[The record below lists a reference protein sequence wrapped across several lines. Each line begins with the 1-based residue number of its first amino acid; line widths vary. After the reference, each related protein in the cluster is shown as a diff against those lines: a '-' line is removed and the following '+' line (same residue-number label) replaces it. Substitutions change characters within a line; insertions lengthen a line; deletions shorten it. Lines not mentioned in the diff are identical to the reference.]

1 MALTD
6 TAHQAIQKH
15 FSHSDLSDKVAI
27 DATCGN
33 GHDTVF
39 LAQMGF
45 HTVLGFDIQKHAI
58 EITQQR
64 LLDHQQNNTKLIHD
78 GHENLEQ
85 YIQSEIECAMFNLGY
100 MPNTHKTITTTEST
114 SIEAIKISLNHLSE
128 TGLVSIL
135 CYPGHPQGAQ
145 ETNAIQSYLDN
156 LGNRWQVDQILTN
169 YPGPRAPIL
178 YLIKY

>member
-6 TAHQAIQKH
+6 TAHQEIQKH
-15 FSHSDLSDKVAI
+15 FSNSNLSNKIAI

-39 LAQMGF
+39 LAQMDF
-45 HTVLGFDIQKHAI
+45 QTVFGFDIQSRAI
-58 EITQQR
+58 ETTQQR
-64 LLDHQQNNTKLIHD
+64 LLDHQLSNTKLIHD

-85 YIQSEIECAMFNLGY
+85 YIKSEIECAMFNLGY
-100 MPNTHKTITTTEST
+100 MPNADKTITTTEST
-114 SIEAIKISLNHLSE
+114 SIEAIKITLKHLTE
-128 TGLVSIL
+128 TGLISIL

-156 LGNRWQVDQILTN
+156 LSNRWQVDQILSSH
-169 YPGPRAPIL
+169 PGPRAPIL